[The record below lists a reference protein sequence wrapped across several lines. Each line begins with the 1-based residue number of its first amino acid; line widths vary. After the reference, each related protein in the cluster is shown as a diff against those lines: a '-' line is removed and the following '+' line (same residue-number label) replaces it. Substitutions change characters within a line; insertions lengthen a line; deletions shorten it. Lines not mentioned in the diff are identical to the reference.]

1 MSILTAVK
9 DIERLQLITRVL
21 VRHGFGAVVQRLGLP
36 SLLARASKD
45 EKEPGDPQ
53 EALSEDQQSQ
63 KAKKMPF
70 AVRLRLVLQELGPT
84 FVKLGQIISTRPDI
98 IPADLISELKKLQDD
113 VPPFSEEEARAVI
126 QQCLGVPVE
135 EALVSFEPKP
145 LAGAS
150 IAQVHRGTLAVEGR
164 EAPVPV
170 VLKVQRPDIDE
181 MVRQDLN
188 LLHMLAK
195 LIERAIP
202 ESRVYSPTGLIQE
215 FDQAITAELDFTIEA
230 INATRFTENFAEE
243 TALKFPEVFK
253 QTSGKK
259 VLAMEYLDGLKVDE
273 AVERGADRKWIA
285 ETGVRL
291 ILKMV
296 FEDRFFHA
304 DPHPGNILILPAPEG
319 DKYKP
324 GQEIQLGVL
333 DLGLVG
339 RLSRTLRDQV
349 VDLLM
354 AAARNDAEGI
364 ADCML
369 SMGRPR
375 GTVDYQGF
383 RRRVQ
388 VLCDRHLN
396 RDLGDIDASTIMFDV
411 VSAAIKFDL
420 EIPVELTMILR
431 SVMTIEGVGKEI
443 YPELDL
449 LKVAKPYL
457 TRIVVQRYNPQK
469 MGNELLRSLTRLSGV
484 AKDLPMQFQTLMED
498 LHHGRLHVQ
507 ISDNQVAKSTERA
520 GSRVRAAVVSTALL
534 GGGTTLLAVGTY
546 EPLGWVMLAGAVIW
560 MSTHLTLEFWS
571 DVLVWW
577 KRRMK
582 RR

>member
-9 DIERLQLITRVL
+9 DIERLQIITRVL
-21 VRHGFGAVVQRLGLP
+21 IRHGFGAVVQRLGLP
-36 SLLARASKD
+36 SLLARKGKD
-45 EKEPGDPQ
+45 EKAD
-53 EALSEDQQSQ
+53 EAAALEEE
-63 KAKKMPF
+63 KASKTVESMPV

-98 IPADLISELKKLQDD
+98 IPADLIIELKKLQDD
-113 VPPFSEEEARAVI
+113 VPPFSEEEARGMI
-126 QQCLGVPVE
+126 QQCLGAPVE
-135 EALVSFEPKP
+135 EIFTSFEAKP

-150 IAQVHRGTLAVEGR
+150 IAQVHRATLAVEGR

-170 VLKVQRPDIDE
+170 AIKVQRPGIDE
-181 MVRQDLN
+181 MVRNDLN
-188 LLHMLAK
+188 LLHMLAS

-215 FDQAITAELDFTIEA
+215 FDQAISAELDFTIEA
-230 INATRFTENFAEE
+230 INATRFAENFAEE
-243 TALKFPEVFK
+243 TALHFPAVFK
-253 QTSGKK
+253 QASGKK
-259 VLAMEYLDGLKVDE
+259 VLTLEFLDGLKVDE
-273 AVERGADRKWIA
+273 AVERGADRQWIA

-304 DPHPGNILILPAPEG
+304 DPHPGNILIMPRPEG
-319 DKYKP
+319 PTYEPRQVIK
-324 GQEIQLGVL
+324 LGVL

-364 ADCML
+364 ADVML
-369 SMGRPR
+369 TMGRPR

-411 VSAAIKFDL
+411 VSAAVKYKL

-469 MGNELLRSLTRLSGV
+469 MGNELLRSLARVSTV
-484 AKDLPMQFQTLMED
+484 AKDLPMQLQTLMED
-498 LHHGRLHVQ
+498 MHHGRLRVQ
-507 ISDNQVAKSTERA
+507 ISDEQVAKSTERA
-520 GSRVRAAVVSTALL
+520 GSRVRAALVSTALL
-534 GGGTTLLAVGTY
+534 GGGTALLAVGTY
-546 EPLGWVMLAGAVIW
+546 EILGVVMLTGAVLW
-560 MSTHLTLEFWS
+560 MSTHLTIEFWEN
-571 DVLVWW
+571 VLGWW
-577 KRRMK
+577 KRRK
-582 RR
+582 QRR

>member
-36 SLLARASKD
+36 SLLARAGKT
-45 EKEPGDPQ
+45 KEPEEQQDP
-53 EALSEDQQSQ
+53 LSEAQPSRT
-63 KAKKMPF
+63 AESMPL

-98 IPADLISELKKLQDD
+98 IPADIINELKKLQDD
-113 VPPFSEEEARAVI
+113 VPPFSEEEARVVI
-126 QQCLGVPVE
+126 QQCLAAPVE
-135 EALVSFEPKP
+135 DIFTTFEPKP

-150 IAQVHRGTLAVEGR
+150 IAQVHRATLAVEGQD
-164 EAPVPV
+164 APVEV
-170 VLKVQRPDIDE
+170 VVKVQRPDIDE

-188 LLHMLAK
+188 LLHMLAS

-230 INATRFTENFAEE
+230 VNATRFAENFAEE
-243 TALKFPEVFK
+243 RALKFPTIFK

-259 VLAMEYLDGLKVDE
+259 ALTMEFLDGLKVDE
-273 AVERGADRKWIA
+273 AVERGADRQWIA

-304 DPHPGNILILPAPEG
+304 DPHPGNILIMPRPEG
-319 DKYKP
+319 GAYKP
-324 GQEIQLGVL
+324 GQQIQLGVL

-339 RLSRTLRDQV
+339 RLSRSLRDHV

-369 SMGRPR
+369 AMGRPR

-396 RDLGDIDASTIMFDV
+396 RDLGDIDASTIMVDV
-411 VSAAIKFDL
+411 VSAAIKYDL

-469 MGNELLRSLTRLSGV
+469 MGAELMRGLMRLSGV
-484 AKDLPMQFQTLMED
+484 AKDLPMQLQTLMD
-498 LHHGRLHVQ
+498 DMHHGRLRVQ
-507 ISDNQVAKSTERA
+507 IIDEQVAKSTERA
-520 GSRVRAAVVSTALL
+520 GSRVRAALVSTALL
-534 GGGTTLLAVGTY
+534 GGGTALLAVGTY
-546 EPLGWVMLAGAVIW
+546 EPLGWIMLVGAVLW
-560 MSTHLTLEFWS
+560 MSTHLTIEFWS
-571 DVLVWW
+571 NVLNWW
-577 KRRMK
+577 KKRKQRR
-582 RR
+582 

>member
-21 VRHGFGAVVQRLGLP
+21 VKNGFGAVVQRLGLP
-36 SLLARASKD
+36 KLLARSGKDDGEGEATADLEAGAS
-45 EKEPGDPQ
+45 ETAEN
-53 EALSEDQQSQ
+53 
-63 KAKKMPF
+63 MPI
-70 AVRLRLVLQELGPT
+70 AVRLRLVLQKLGPT

-98 IPADLISELKKLQDD
+98 IPMDIIEELKKLQDD
-113 VPPFSEEEARAVI
+113 VPPFSEEEARTVI
-126 QQCLGVPVE
+126 QQCLGAPVDE
-135 EALVSFEPKP
+135 IFAFFDPKP
-145 LAGAS
+145 LAAAS
-150 IAQVHRGTLAVEGR
+150 VAQVHRGTLMVDGE
-164 EAPVPV
+164 PVAV

-188 LLHMLAK
+188 LLHMLAR

-215 FDQAITAELDFTIEA
+215 FDGAITAELDFTIEA
-230 INATRFTENFAEE
+230 INASRFRENFVEE
-243 TALKFPEVFK
+243 PALHYPTVYK
-253 QTSGKK
+253 QVSGKK
-259 VLAMEYLDGLKVDE
+259 VITMEFLDGLKVDE

-304 DPHPGNILILPAPEG
+304 DPHPGNILILPKPEG
-319 DKYKP
+319 PQYTP
-324 GQEIQLGVL
+324 GQKIRLGVL

-364 ADCML
+364 ADVML

-375 GTVDYQGF
+375 GTVDYAGF

-396 RDLGDIDASTIMFDV
+396 RDLGNIDASTIIFDV
-411 VSAAIKFDL
+411 VSAAVKFEL

-469 MGNELLRSLTRLSGV
+469 MGNELLRSLMRISGV
-484 AKDLPMQFQTLMED
+484 AKDLPMQLQTLMED
-498 LHHGRLHVQ
+498 MHHGRLRVQ
-507 ISDNQVAKSTERA
+507 ISDEQMAKSTERA
-520 GSRVRAAVVSTALL
+520 GSRVRAALVSTALL
-534 GGGTTLLAVGTY
+534 GGGTALLAVGTY
-546 EPLGWVMLAGAVIW
+546 EILGVIMLVGAVLW
-560 MSTHLTLEFWS
+560 MSTHLTIEFWA
-571 DVLVWW
+571 DVLAWW
-577 KRRMK
+577 KKRKQRR
-582 RR
+582 